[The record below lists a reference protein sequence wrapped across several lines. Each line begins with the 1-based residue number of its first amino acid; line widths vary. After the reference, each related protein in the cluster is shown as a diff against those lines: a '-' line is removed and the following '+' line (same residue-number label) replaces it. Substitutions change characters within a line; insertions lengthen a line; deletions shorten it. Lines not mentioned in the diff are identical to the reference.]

1 MGSSI
6 WSIDHY
12 TRSQIQFMTA
22 GAAIALT
29 GYIFGIY
36 GTRPTRG
43 SVLESPRKT
52 LLPRLTED
60 EKTRL
65 PYPPD
70 VFPGARDVDSPYGSL
85 RVYEF
90 GPEEGRK
97 VLLVHGIST
106 PCLALGGVAHGLVE
120 RGCRVMLFDLPG
132 RGYSDT
138 PADIDHDVR
147 LFVSCILIVLA
158 SSKLSWMGE
167 DAFSIVGY
175 SLGGG
180 ISAAF
185 TSYFP
190 GIIKSVVLVAPAGLI
205 RDRHI
210 SRKSR
215 MLYAKETV
223 FEPLLLRIVRKRLM
237 KTVPE
242 PKGQNEGQ
250 GEEKADAMNAV
261 TAEINFEANQRVV
274 LSREHPDITIE
285 EAVNH
290 QVINHGGFVPAF
302 MSSIRYGPIQRQHEL
317 WRKLGRDLKAKD
329 REALIILGERDP
341 IIDCPEVQE
350 DARDVL
356 DGRVKFI
363 IMSAGHEAPV
373 KHGPEV
379 AEYIWDFWKE
389 Q

>member
-1 MGSSI
+1 
-6 WSIDHY
+6 
-12 TRSQIQFMTA
+12 MTA

-223 FEPLLLRIVRKRLM
+223 FEPLLLRIVMKRLM

-302 MSSIRYGPIQRQHEL
+302 MSSIRYGPIQGQHEL
-317 WRKLGRDLKAKD
+317 WRKLGRDLKVKD

>member
-210 SRKSR
+210 SRKSK